1 MQPFFWILINLL
13 VITTILNAIVKT
25 FDKDADPESIAKI
38 NKNILTGIFPLLMPI
53 GIVISSGL
61 YCLTQVKDREDG
73 CRYLL
78 NFAGMG
84 SPAYF
89 LGLFFGDYVIF
100 TFP

>member
-1 MQPFFWILINLL
+1 MKKEDIDSLNKTLL
-13 VITTILNAIVKT
+13 
-25 FDKDADPESIAKI
+25 SS
-38 NKNILTGIFPLLMPI
+38 IFPLLMPV

-61 YCLTQVKDREDG
+61 YCLGQVKDREDG

-78 NFAGMG
+78 NFAGMR